1 MAEYA
6 SGSETPTPSLTYFLS
21 HSSGDDA
28 IVRQMRIAPAELD
41 TSLTIESRAFHGGD
55 PLESTIRDAIA
66 SSSGVLV
73 LVSPRAHQAS
83 WVGKELKH
91 ALAVQRK
98 LLGESHLYTA
108 YSYKT
113 LANVLYAKG
122 RNSEAETHHR
132 AALEIRRKLLPA
144 DHSQIGDSLNDLAL
158 VFAQHTRQCK
168 TRHRFF

>member
-73 LVSPRAHQAS
+73 LV
-83 WVGKELKH
+83 
-91 ALAVQRK
+91 
-98 LLGESHLYTA
+98 
-108 YSYKT
+108 
-113 LANVLYAKG
+113 
-122 RNSEAETHHR
+122 
-132 AALEIRRKLLPA
+132 
-144 DHSQIGDSLNDLAL
+144 
-158 VFAQHTRQCK
+158 
-168 TRHRFF
+168 